1 MNFNSLI
8 FIYLFLPAVTAGF
21 FLAGKHG
28 RRAADGFLL
37 AAGLVFY
44 AFAGIPAALLLLAS
58 SAATFALTDCS
69 RRVREK
75 GRSGKAAF
83 LLALF
88 LNIGLLLFFK
98 YTNFFLNTAGTLL
111 QRQLPQ
117 PSILLP
123 LGISFYTFSQL
134 AFCVER
140 YHGKLGSVTFPQYLL
155 YVSYFPKLSQGPI
168 MQPSAFFAQL
178 SGENR
183 MRPDARRFVT
193 AAQMFT
199 LGLAKKLFLADTFAK
214 AAAFGY
220 QNYRNCTTFDVIIVM
235 LSYTLQI
242 YFDFSSYSDMASAVS
257 LMLNIDLPLNFNSP
271 YKAFSVTEFW
281 KRWHISLTDF
291 LRTYVYFPLGGSR
304 KGKLRTY
311 RNIMIVFLI
320 SGFWHGANWTFVV
333 WGLLHGAAQC
343 FERIFKKPLSYVPKI
358 IRWFFTFFFVN
369 VAWLLFGASSF
380 EQWRYLTAQLFNGGY
395 ILNQELAGLLRIPG
409 LRAAFQLLGLQVS
422 DSVVFTVSAIVLL
435 GAGLYICLFTKNLQE
450 RRYRAGKPQLVMTAL
465 LLVLCAASTGTVS
478 NFIYSNF

>member
-1 MNFNSLI
+1 
-8 FIYLFLPAVTAGF
+8 
-21 FLAGKHG
+21 
-28 RRAADGFLL
+28 
-37 AAGLVFY
+37 
-44 AFAGIPAALLLLAS
+44 
-58 SAATFALTDCS
+58 
-69 RRVREK
+69 
-75 GRSGKAAF
+75 
-83 LLALF
+83 
-88 LNIGLLLFFK
+88 
-98 YTNFFLNTAGTLL
+98 
-111 QRQLPQ
+111 
-117 PSILLP
+117 
-123 LGISFYTFSQL
+123 
-134 AFCVER
+134 
-140 YHGKLGSVTFPQYLL
+140 
-155 YVSYFPKLSQGPI
+155 
-168 MQPSAFFAQL
+168 
-178 SGENR
+178 

-242 YFDFSSYSDMASAVS
+242 YFDFSSYCDMAAAVS

-395 ILNQELAGLLRIPG
+395 ILNPELAGLLRIPG

-422 DSVVFTVSAIVLL
+422 DSTVFTVSAIVLL

>member
-1 MNFNSLI
+1 
-8 FIYLFLPAVTAGF
+8 
-21 FLAGKHG
+21 
-28 RRAADGFLL
+28 
-37 AAGLVFY
+37 
-44 AFAGIPAALLLLAS
+44 
-58 SAATFALTDCS
+58 
-69 RRVREK
+69 
-75 GRSGKAAF
+75 
-83 LLALF
+83 
-88 LNIGLLLFFK
+88 
-98 YTNFFLNTAGTLL
+98 
-111 QRQLPQ
+111 
-117 PSILLP
+117 
-123 LGISFYTFSQL
+123 
-134 AFCVER
+134 
-140 YHGKLGSVTFPQYLL
+140 
-155 YVSYFPKLSQGPI
+155 
-168 MQPSAFFAQL
+168 
-178 SGENR
+178 

-235 LSYTLQI
+235 LSYTPQI

-380 EQWRYLTAQLFNGGY
+380 EQWRYLTAQT
-395 ILNQELAGLLRIPG
+395 
-409 LRAAFQLLGLQVS
+409 FQRRLHS
-422 DSVVFTVSAIVLL
+422 ES
-435 GAGLYICLFTKNLQE
+435 GAGGASADSGAARGFSASGIADFGQRCFYGVRDRASWRRTVYLPLYEKS
-450 RRYRAGKPQLVMTAL
+450 AGAQVQGRETLDWL
-465 LLVLCAASTGTVS
+465 
-478 NFIYSNF
+478 